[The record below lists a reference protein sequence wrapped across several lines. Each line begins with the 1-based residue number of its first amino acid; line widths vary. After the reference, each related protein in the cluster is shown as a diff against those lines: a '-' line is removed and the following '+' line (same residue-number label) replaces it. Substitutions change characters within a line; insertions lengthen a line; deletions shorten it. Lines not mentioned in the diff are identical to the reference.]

1 MKKILTIILFFSVCA
16 ISVWYCKSVDY
27 KTQNQLPTT
36 DVEYDSYNESIE
48 NTLIRTVRLND
59 EKGETL
65 SFVCAEGNNS
75 YADVLAQAVEAN
87 FTDREIKVLERLINN
102 HPITSDNIYEILGR
116 KIIVYD
122 SGQKV
127 FCTEIYPDTSQNN
140 ISSQSENKPYSDGT
154 INYTYNENG
163 KILREIR
170 IHNKNGITIDGYF
183 FYNESGQ
190 IEESHINYPYIKQN
204 TDRYYIYNSDGT
216 INKVIVY
223 EEEKL
228 YMIYY
233 FNDGTFFLPD
243 NYSIASSQPSLP
255 GNYYKVEKYRTDDES
270 SKLYLYIVD
279 YFDCEPY
286 YLEDTGVLAYRR
298 QTEHTDVF
306 NSDGSLEAYIEYEY
320 YTTDNLPYGKKTR
333 LSPYADPGESVV
345 EENTYSV
352 DGILLGYCMTYY
364 DIETTERLRIEA
376 FDAQG
381 NLTYKW
387 VN

>member
-1 MKKILTIILFFSVCA
+1 M
-16 ISVWYCKSVDY
+16 WYCKSVDY
-27 KTQNQLPTT
+27 SPQNQLSTT

-59 EKGETL
+59 EKAETL

-75 YADVLAQAVEAN
+75 YADVMAQAVEAN
-87 FTDREIKVLERLINN
+87 FNDREIKVLEWLINN

-127 FCTEIYPDTSQNN
+127 FRTEIYPDTSQNN
-140 ISSQSENKPYSDGT
+140 ISFQSEDKPYSDGT

-170 IHNKNGITIDGYF
+170 VHNKNGITINSYF
-183 FYNESGQ
+183 FYNELGQ

-216 INKVIVY
+216 IDKVIVY

-243 NYSIASSQPSLP
+243 NYSIAGSQPSVP
-255 GNYYKVEKYRTDDES
+255 GNYYKREEYRTDDES

-279 YFDCEPY
+279 YFECEPY
-286 YLEDTGVLAYRR
+286 YLEDTDVLAYHR

-306 NSDGSLEAYIEYEY
+306 NSDGSLNAYTEYEY
-320 YTTDNLPYGKKTR
+320 YTTDNLPYGKKAR

-381 NLTYKW
+381 NLTYVW

>member
-75 YADVLAQAVEAN
+75 YADVLAQAVEAGFN
-87 FTDREIKVLERLINN
+87 DSEIKVLEWLITNR
-102 HPITSDNIYEILGR
+102 PVTSDNVYGILGR

-122 SGQKV
+122 SDQKV
-127 FCTEIYPDTSQNN
+127 LCTEIYPDTSQNN
-140 ISSQSENKPYSDGT
+140 FPFQSENKPYSDST
-154 INYTYNENG
+154 IKYNYNENG

-170 IHNKNGITIDGYF
+170 IHNKNGITIDSYF
-183 FYNESGQ
+183 FYNELGQ

-233 FNDGTFFLPD
+233 FNDGTIFLPD
-243 NYSIASSQPSLP
+243 NYSIASSQPSVP
-255 GNYYKVEKYRTDDES
+255 GNYYKTEEYRTDDEN

-279 YFDCEPY
+279 YFECEPY
-286 YLEDTGVLAYRR
+286 YLEDTDVLAYRR

-306 NSDGSLEAYIEYEY
+306 NSDGSLNAYIEYEY
-320 YTTDNLPYGKKTR
+320 YTTDNLPYGKKAR
-333 LSPYADPGESVV
+333 LSPYAEPGESIV

-381 NLTYKW
+381 NLTYGW